1 MNPGLGI
8 EKMMRDFGFVDFEFR
23 WLVDQEMAIYTIV
36 IAAVWQSSG
45 FVMAMFLAGLR
56 GVDES
61 LVKAAQIDGASAWQ
75 SYWHVILPILRPVF
89 FSAVVILSI
98 LRSRALIWSKH

>member
-1 MNPGLGI
+1 
-8 EKMMRDFGFVDFEFR
+8 
-23 WLVDQEMAIYTIV
+23 MAIYTIV

-61 LVKAAQIDGASAWQ
+61 LVKAAQIDVQARGN
-75 SYWHVILPILRPVF
+75 PIGTLF
-89 FSAVVILSI
+89 YLSCAQYF
-98 LRSRALIWSKH
+98 LAQ